1 VGLRPEEVKLRT
13 RLAVSLK
20 RERKR
25 LGWTQE
31 EAAERAE
38 MYLRHYQKLE
48 SGSVN
53 ATIRTLSRLGK
64 GFGVD
69 PRRLFE
75 P

>member
-1 VGLRPEEVKLRT
+1 VRLRPEELRLRT

-53 ATIRTLSRLGK
+53 VTIRTLSRLCR
-64 GFGVD
+64 GFGID
-69 PRRLFE
+69 PQRLFE

>member
-1 VGLRPEEVKLRT
+1 MGLRPEELRLRT
-13 RLAVSLK
+13 RLATALK

-31 EAAERAE
+31 KAAERAE

-48 SGSVN
+48 GGTVN
-53 ATIRTLSRLGK
+53 VTIRTLSRLCK
-64 GFGVD
+64 GFAVD